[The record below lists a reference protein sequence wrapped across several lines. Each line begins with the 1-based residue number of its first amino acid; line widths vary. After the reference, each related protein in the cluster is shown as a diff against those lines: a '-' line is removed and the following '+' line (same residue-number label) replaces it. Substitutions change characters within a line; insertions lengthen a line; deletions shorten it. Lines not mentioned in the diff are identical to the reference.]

1 MQEKKAETPLSFS
14 LQENTESGS
23 QALSPTTEELYK
35 VKLATKIKISRVVLA
50 VVFVIAFGLVG
61 LFVLLENSRK
71 QQFSF
76 NQEIDKHL
84 INIEKNQNTISRQ
97 RLTSYTSK
105 PFPSSTPNLES
116 IKIPQNNTVE
126 KVILNDGIFVY
137 EYNG

>member
-1 MQEKKAETPLSFS
+1 MQEKIAETPLPISS
-14 LQENTESGS
+14 QEITANSN
-23 QALSPTTEELYK
+23 QAPSPTTEELYK